1 MFLNNIDIKRNGSVI
16 FLSVL
21 DYHKELS
28 SQKNPKIRLFIA
40 MLRVG

>member
-1 MFLNNIDIKRNGSVI
+1 MALTHKGLVI